1 MVDQIFSEIS
11 RESVRAA
18 KGTVLMRQGE
28 VGRSAY
34 FVVEGR
40 LIVEKEVNGEN
51 YVIGEIGPRDIVG
64 EMAILDDSPRS
75 ATVTVAED
83 ALLVMLD
90 KNRIKQIIR
99 RSPVVAEL
107 ILKLL
112 CFKLRTTHRILSQF
126 NDIDNPV
133 VWLKIGS
140 LLQLC
145 QKAAAPGESLYEL
158 FIDHLHRVVEI
169 PSHRLREVI
178 ERLSKAQ
185 ILAHDYKG
193 IQVIGDE
200 RLNVFL
206 KHAYEEYANEDV
218 EIPTKAKIFQAAHFI
233 LDIFGRDSSTQEF
246 GTIHHD
252 HLLQALISSTL
263 WKNLRPAMQA
273 QRAGAMIENLLL
285 LKYLDWVHQEK
296 GILKVY
302 YKALRNF
309 PPPSEEIMVFEA
321 VRTALL
327 NRT

>member
-112 CFKLRTTHRILSQF
+112 CFKLRTTHRILSHF
-126 NDIDNPV
+126 NDIDNPS

-145 QKAAAPGESLYEL
+145 QKAVGPGESLLSL
-158 FIDHLHRVVEI
+158 FQDQLHRVVEI
-169 PSHRLREVI
+169 PSHRLREVM
-178 ERLSKAQ
+178 ERLCKAQ
-185 ILAHDYKG
+185 IISQDYKG
-193 IQVIGDE
+193 IQLIGDE
-200 RLNVFL
+200 RLKVFL
-206 KHAYEEYANEDV
+206 THAQEEYANEDIEV
-218 EIPTKAKIFQAAHFI
+218 PTKAKIFQAVHFI
-233 LDIFGRDSSTQEF
+233 LEIFGRDSTTQEF
-246 GTIHHD
+246 GTIHND
-252 HLLQALISSTL
+252 HLLQALVSSTL
-263 WKNLRPAMQA
+263 WKHLRPAMQT
-273 QRAGAMIENLLL
+273 QRANAMIENLILL
-285 LKYLDWVHQEK
+285 RHLDWVHQEK
-296 GILKVY
+296 GILKVF
-302 YKALRNF
+302 YKSLRNF
-309 PPPSEEIMVFEA
+309 PPPSDEIMTFEA
-321 VRTALL
+321 VRTALI